1 MQIQSIGA
9 SSSVPL
15 DLLPSDP
22 AVRQTGAA
30 PPAAANLLPNAV
42 TGMPGTRDQ
51 ASLEDALKKLNDTAK
66 LLSNSNSLRFSIDED
81 TEMVV
86 VKVMDG
92 ETDEVIRQ
100 IPSEEVLAIAKA
112 IDQFRGMLIKEQ
124 A

>member
-1 MQIQSIGA
+1 MGL
-9 SSSVPL
+9 PL
-15 DLLPSDP
+15 DLQSD
-22 AVRQTGAA
+22 AAIRQTGGA
-30 PPAAANLLPNAV
+30 PPAPYAGADLLPNAV
-42 TGMPGTRDQ
+42 KGAQAAQDQ
-51 ASLEDALKKLNDTAK
+51 TSVEDALKKLNDTVK
-66 LLSNSNSLRFSIDED
+66 LLSNSNSLRFSIDDD
-81 TEMVV
+81 TGSVV